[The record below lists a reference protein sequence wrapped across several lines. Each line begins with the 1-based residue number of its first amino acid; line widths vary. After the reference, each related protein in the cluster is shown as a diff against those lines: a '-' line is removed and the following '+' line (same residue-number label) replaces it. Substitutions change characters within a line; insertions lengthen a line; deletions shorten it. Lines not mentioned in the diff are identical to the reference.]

1 MNIRYFRT
9 LIKLDR
15 YDSVIEEKIINKV
28 LYILKILIQMGTSIC
43 KMSIFSLS
51 VLVSKN

>member
-1 MNIRYFRT
+1 MI
-9 LIKLDR
+9 ILDR

-28 LYILKILIQMGTSIC
+28 LYILKILIQMRMSIF
-43 KMSIFSLS
+43 KMSTFSLS

>member
-28 LYILKILIQMGTSIC
+28 LYILKILIQMGMSIF

-51 VLVSKN
+51 ALVSKN